1 MRVVVNGR
9 NIEITD
15 AIKSYA
21 KEKFGKVLN
30 HYDQIQMIELTLS
43 VVKNPSVNEKHQAE
57 VICNLPSQNIVSEE
71 KAESMYAVIDL
82 LADKLDRQIIKYK
95 DKHLNPKNKGESIRY
110 EGENEEDNDVEE
122 VDKEETTFNENE

>member
-1 MRVVVNGR
+1 MEAKLIMRIVVNGR

-21 KEKFGKVLN
+21 KEKFGKVLT

-43 VVKNPSVNEKHQAE
+43 VVKNPSVNEKHHAE
-57 VICNLPSQNIVSEE
+57 VICKLPSQNIVSEE

-95 DKHLNPKNKGESIRY
+95 DKHLNPKNKGESIRFDD
-110 EGENEEDNDVEE
+110 EPQGGNQDEQ
-122 VDKEETTFNENE
+122 

>member
-15 AIKSYA
+15 AIKGYA
-21 KEKFGKVLN
+21 KEKFEKVLN

-43 VVKNPSVNEKHQAE
+43 VEKNPSVNEKHIAE
-57 VICNLPSQNIVSEE
+57 VICKLPSQNIVSEE

-95 DKHLNPKNKGESIRY
+95 DKHSNPKNKGESIRY
-110 EGENEEDNDVEE
+110 EGENVEIRSTNE
-122 VDKEETTFNENE
+122 NETFNENE